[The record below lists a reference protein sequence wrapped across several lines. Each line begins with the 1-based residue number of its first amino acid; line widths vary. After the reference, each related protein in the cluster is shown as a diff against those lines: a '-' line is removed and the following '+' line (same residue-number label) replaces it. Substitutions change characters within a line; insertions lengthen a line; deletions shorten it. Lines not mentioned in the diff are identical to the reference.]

1 VLLEHRGEIVSKED
15 LFLKVW
21 GTQVYVDENILQVN
35 MTRLRKTLNTLGL
48 ENMVQTVRGRGY
60 LWNGE

>member
-1 VLLEHRGEIVSKED
+1 M
-15 LFLKVW
+15 VW

-48 ENMVQTVRGRGY
+48 KNMVQTVRGRGY
-60 LWNGE
+60 LWNGEE